1 VSGCLF
7 SSGLNPDKRIRKIE
21 RKTEIPIDFIFKFL
35 YNFNCSRY
43 LVWRLVSLKILIGVA
58 IVYYL
63 PSEQVSCDFIE
74 ERLLYFLFVA
84 MLRYGID

>member
-35 YNFNCSRY
+35 YNLSFTVKMIKKHPLIQYCQWLAGVVFRRKVVVY
-43 LVWRLVSLKILIGVA
+43 LHLFFILQNFFDLG
-58 IVYYL
+58 L
-63 PSEQVSCDFIE
+63 SHN
-74 ERLLYFLFVA
+74 LFT
-84 MLRYGID
+84 